1 MLKSS
6 TPYGENMKLL
16 PWDYG
21 VRNLLRRPVRTVL
34 TAFGLTLVVFLLFLV
49 VGFVRG
55 LEKSLEQSGDP
66 EVVMIHNVNSAE
78 NLENSSIS
86 DEVTALA
93 RTEFAPQLIKH
104 RTVPAVSPELTIA
117 SRVGVSDE
125 TKGPQLAVLRGVD
138 WQKVFLVRRQV
149 FLMEG
154 TLPKQREVLVGRLA
168 ATKLGLSMNDLAV
181 GGSLL
186 IEGKPWKISGR
197 FAAPGTLL
205 EAELWLPLD
214 ELKVAMKRPND
225 ISIVAMRFDPSGD
238 RSKQMGF
245 VDYFCRN
252 RRPDLELM
260 GSWEAAYYSSLQK
273 HYGPMRSMTWLL
285 LGLVAVAGACG
296 AMNTMYAAVAGRVR
310 EFAALQSI
318 GFSRRAIAA
327 SLLQESVI
335 LAALSTLVATGLALF
350 LLQGIAVRFTM
361 GAFSL
366 QLDRTAILIGCSVGL
381 GLGILGAIPPA
392 WRAFR
397 LSIVDALKAV

>member
-6 TPYGENMKLL
+6 TPYGETMKLL

-21 VRNLLRRPVRTVL
+21 VRNLLRRPVRTLL
-34 TAFGLTLVVFLLFLV
+34 TAVGLTLVVFLLFLV

-66 EVVMIHNVNSAE
+66 EVVMFHNVNSAE

-93 RTEFAPQLIKH
+93 RTEFAPQLIKYG
-104 RTVPAVSPELTIA
+104 TVPAVSPELTIA
-117 SRVGVSDE
+117 SRVGLAE
-125 TKGPQLAVLRGVD
+125 EAHGPQLAVLRGVD

-149 FLMEG
+149 FLLEG
-154 TLPKQREVLVGRLA
+154 TLPKQGEVLIGRLA
-168 ATKLGLSMNDLAV
+168 ATKLGLSSHDLAV
-181 GGSLL
+181 GNTIL

-205 EAELWLPLD
+205 EAEIWLPLD

-225 ISIVAMRFDPSGD
+225 ISIVAMRFDAAGD
-238 RSKQMGF
+238 RSKQMGL

-260 GSWEAAYYSSLQK
+260 GSQEAEYYASLQK
-273 HYGPMRSMTWLL
+273 HYGPMRTMTWLL
-285 LGLVAVAGACG
+285 LALVSVAGACG

-335 LAALSTLVATGLALF
+335 LAAVSTLAATALALL

-361 GAFSL
+361 GAFAL
-366 QLDRTAILIGCSVGL
+366 QLDRTAILIGCTVGL
-381 GLGILGAIPPA
+381 GLGLLGAIPPA